1 MKRLSAICV
10 VPFLLSACATF
21 TEYEQKVS
29 GWIGSG
35 VDELYSVLGKPS
47 STETQPDGGKII
59 TYEQKEVVKA
69 SPETAKPADN
79 KAAQAV
85 PVNAVSAAPAVAPA
99 AESPANTRIVSC
111 TTRYRTDSTGVI
123 RSWTFD
129 GEGCKAHE
137 EPTPQQP

>member
-10 VPFLLSACATF
+10 VPFLLSACATV

-47 STETQPDGGKII
+47 STEPQPDGGKII
-59 TYEQKEVVKA
+59 TYEKKEVVNT
-69 SPETAKPADN
+69 SPEAAKPADK
-79 KAAQAV
+79 KAAPAA
-85 PVNAVSAAPAVAPA
+85 PVNAGGAGQAAAPA
-99 AESPANTRIVSC
+99 AEAPANTRVVSC

-137 EPTPQQP
+137 EPKPQQP